1 MNDPS
6 HAATPDAENDSRRVE
21 RDDALPQHFCSRC
34 STELEHHSDYSESK
48 MTHRHKLI
56 YGNIGNIRCPF
67 MRLRYC
73 QWRYFSLSLSLLYR
87 WGPCAARDFEARVS
101 RFYVTLH
108 LAVLIFCFRHRRAL
122 CGHLVRCDN
131 HCPCYLVNNLCASV
145 SSRFPSDNH
154 HAGCTRVASKDRAV
168 SSVAQQPRFIC
179 CVDLASPGWVKS
191 DTAYTSLCLRCF
203 TVVLVI
209 AMVTQNTAACHH
221 WGTSHAFCG
230 LYTTSH
236 VLSWFLAI
244 TLFGAA
250 YAVYR
255 RAVTIHGAALVPRP
269 GPPPLVAAWRLSDV
283 RTAKER

>member
-6 HAATPDAENDSRRVE
+6 HAATPDAGKRLS
-21 RDDALPQHFCSRC
+21 SC

-56 YGNIGNIRCPF
+56 YGNISNIRCPF
-67 MRLRYC
+67 MRLRCC
-73 QWRYFSLSLSLLYR
+73 QWRYSRS
-87 WGPCAARDFEARVS
+87 RDFEARVS

-108 LAVLIFCFRHRRAL
+108 LTVLIFCFRHRRAL

-255 RAVTIHGAALVPRP
+255 RAVIIHGAALVPRP

-283 RTAKER
+283 ADGEGAIKI